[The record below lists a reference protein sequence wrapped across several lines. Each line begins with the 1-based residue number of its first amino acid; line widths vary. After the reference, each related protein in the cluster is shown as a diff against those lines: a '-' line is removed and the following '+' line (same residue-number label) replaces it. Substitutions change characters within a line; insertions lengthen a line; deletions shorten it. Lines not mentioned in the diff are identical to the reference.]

1 MEVVGRARGRGEI
14 FRRGVGL
21 GFDAAAVQYDQVTDI
36 GADNDLGHIL
46 LLPVMLPHPRERLIP
61 VYAASLLFPEED
73 GVSLA
78 NELEVWEGD
87 LSRPAAY
94 MAAPFGRN
102 DADRYFAIYIP
113 GEAMEP
119 RFKAG
124 ERVILDRIKPAS
136 IQTDVLVQLRDDT
149 GRSLWTIGKLSARD
163 RNLISL
169 TQYRDKVTA
178 SIHRSKI
185 RHIFPI
191 IGMIDDDR

>member
-1 MEVVGRARGRGEI
+1 
-14 FRRGVGL
+14 
-21 GFDAAAVQYDQVTDI
+21 
-36 GADNDLGHIL
+36 
-46 LLPVMLPHPRERLIP
+46 MLPHPRERLIP